1 MTGRILLL
9 VLFVVG
15 VTIALAKNWKT
26 YLGVVLIFVAGILF
40 LFYEQITRISQ
51 TAETGQVEALQTIVL
66 RYSPEKR
73 GLLDDP
79 RVLEILKRQHQIFL
93 RAEKLSHPVLPKAL
107 LEKTDALWLSD
118 PLAHE
123 RFETAY
129 PGRVQSSQALL
140 QTPLVIYGWPE
151 PVKALQRAGAI
162 QEENGCLTA
171 DPVALTRLLEK
182 GERWEL
188 LGWSRPGHPRLAIA
202 HPGQS
207 RMGAIAGGLVL
218 WGLNQGR
225 YPEPDAIPGLMERFG
240 RLYPEAENMEPS
252 AESLFNQYLRQ
263 GSMAYPLIAAPE
275 YLLIDLY
282 QRFPKY
288 REKINKQVRLIYPE
302 PGPRIA
308 LPFLALSPK
317 GEKLATALADPR
329 ICAIAWSKY
338 GFRPPEGLPDR
349 PGPDLDLAADLP
361 PAMPLPGKALKAALA
376 DRFSDRQ

>member
-15 VTIALAKNWKT
+15 VTIALAKHWKT

-40 LFYEQITRISQ
+40 LFYEQISRISQ
-51 TAETGQVEALQTIVL
+51 TADTGQVEALQTIVL

-79 RVLEILKRQHQIFL
+79 RVLELLKSQHQIFL
-93 RAEKLSHPVLPKAL
+93 RPEKLSQPVLPEAL

-118 PLAHE
+118 RLAQE

-129 PGRVQSSQALL
+129 PDKVQSSRRLL
-140 QTPLVIYGWPE
+140 QSPLVIYSWPE

-162 QEENGCLTA
+162 QEENGRLTA
-171 DPVALTRLLEK
+171 DPVALARLLEK

-188 LGWSRPGHPRLAIA
+188 LGWSRPGPPGLAIA
-202 HPGQS
+202 HPGES
-207 RMGAIAGGLVL
+207 RVGAIAGGLLL
-218 WGLNQGR
+218 WGLNQGS
-225 YPEPDAIPGLMERFG
+225 YPESEAIPGLMERFAL
-240 RLYPEAENMEPS
+240 LYPDAENMEPS
-252 AESLFNQYLRQ
+252 GQSLFNQYLRQ
-263 GSMAYPLIAAPE
+263 GSTAYPLIAAPE

-288 REKINKQVRLIYPE
+288 REKINKRVRLIYPD
-302 PGPRIA
+302 PGPRIIP
-308 LPFLALSPK
+308 PFLALTPK

-329 ICAIAWSKY
+329 ICAIAWRKY
-338 GFRPPEGLPDR
+338 GFRPLERLPDG
-349 PGPDLDLAADLP
+349 PGPDLDIADDLP
-361 PAMPLPGKALKAALA
+361 PAMPLPGKALKAVLA
-376 DRFSDRQ
+376 DRFSSR